1 MTLEEL
7 YDLLLVKKPSSYL
20 KNNEKELFDLIPE
33 IKICKGFDQ
42 KNEWH
47 IYDVYEHILHVVDSV
62 PPTLVMR
69 LTALFHDIGKPLTYT
84 EDENGV
90 GHFYGHWEASQR
102 IFDAFAKK
110 CGINEDI
117 RKRVSDLIYYHDINV
132 SRLSESELE
141 EMTRRLG
148 KDGISQLFD
157 LKRADLLAQNEKYHY
172 LLEDYYKQKSKLLFK
187 FQKAD
192 EVIEKE

>member
-7 YDLLLVKKPSSYL
+7 YELLLVKKPSTYL
-20 KNNEKELFDLIPE
+20 KNDEKELFDLIPE
-33 IKICKGFDQ
+33 IKICKGFNQ

-90 GHFYGHWEASQR
+90 GHFYGHWEESQK

-110 CGINEDI
+110 CGIDEEI
-117 RKRVSDLIYYHDINV
+117 SKRVSDLIYYHDINV
-132 SRLSESELE
+132 SRLGKSELE
-141 EMTRRLG
+141 EMTQRLG
-148 KDGISQLFD
+148 KDGIAQLFD
-157 LKRADLLAQNEKYHY
+157 LKKADLLAQNEKYHY
-172 LLEDYYKQKSKLLFK
+172 LLEEQQRQKEKVLMMAKGSIL
-187 FQKAD
+187 D
-192 EVIEKE
+192 ER

>member
-7 YDLLLVKKPSSYL
+7 YDLLLTKKPSSSI
-20 KNNEKELFDLIPE
+20 KNKEKELFDLIPE

-132 SRLSESELE
+132 SRLGKSELE
-141 EMTRRLG
+141 EMTQRLG
-148 KDGISQLFD
+148 KDGIAQLFD
-157 LKRADLLAQNEKYHY
+157 LKKADLLAQNEKYHY
-172 LLEDYYKQKSKLLFK
+172 LLEEQQRQKEKVLMMAKGSIL
-187 FQKAD
+187 D
-192 EVIEKE
+192 ER